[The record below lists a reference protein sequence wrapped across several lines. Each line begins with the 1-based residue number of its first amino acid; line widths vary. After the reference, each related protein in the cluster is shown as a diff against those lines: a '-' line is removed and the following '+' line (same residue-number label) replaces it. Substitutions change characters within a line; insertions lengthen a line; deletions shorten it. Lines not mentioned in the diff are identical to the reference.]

1 LENSQMIMA
10 LGRVGGVVCVKFA
23 GKSSSDGNLPKV
35 CEADNADLSNLFQ
48 ICSSNAFG
56 LASPPVSLKPSGLD
70 HCRERKTNPRAS
82 LSHCVRSRA
91 SRAEKSPRLG
101 GTLSNSLSARSLG
114 TVERSIPNSE
124 QYALCQSGRAKVA
137 AAACRGP
144 HRPINAHKC
153 DGACAGAGELTPPYR
168 PQPRSSLRRCCGSLV
183 RPAPS
188 KTRRRIP
195 VAVGALAHA
204 KPAIRRIG

>member
-1 LENSQMIMA
+1 MIMA

-91 SRAEKSPRLG
+91 SRAEKKP
-101 GTLSNSLSARSLG
+101 
-114 TVERSIPNSE
+114 
-124 QYALCQSGRAKVA
+124 
-137 AAACRGP
+137 
-144 HRPINAHKC
+144 
-153 DGACAGAGELTPPYR
+153 
-168 PQPRSSLRRCCGSLV
+168 SLRRHSVQQSQRQKSRNG
-183 RPAPS
+183 R
-188 KTRRRIP
+188 
-195 VAVGALAHA
+195 ALNSE
-204 KPAIRRIG
+204 